1 MSLFSTKIRQG
12 KPAAPAQPPLLV
24 VADES
29 QGMRHRLPKWV
40 HTRIQAVLPLSW
52 GPTLPLGFLVSTS
65 AFTLARECD
74 CAALPRGWVGQGN
87 EPRRILRE
95 HPPGSAPLMAHRDEF
110 NARTGQTERDR

>member
-52 GPTLPLGFLVSTS
+52 GPTLPLGFLVSIP
-65 AFTLARECD
+65 AFKLLKCIQTGPLAKWPHERSVD
-74 CAALPRGWVGQGN
+74 L
-87 EPRRILRE
+87 RR
-95 HPPGSAPLMAHRDEF
+95 
-110 NARTGQTERDR
+110 